1 MLMGLWISSAI
12 MGNSTATSQKIK
24 NRTTIWFSSPTIGYI
39 FKENEI
45 IVLKRHLYSHVCCN
59 IIHSRKD
66 MEQPNWQW
74 MNGCRKY
81 GCVLTCKY
89 KHTQRVRGLGW
100 HKPPI
105 SFHGLAINFSL
116 LQTDVSFCLTSLCI
130 RHKNLHKHRE
140 KHYSAI
146 KKKRSY
152 HLWQY
157 RWT

>member
-1 MLMGLWISSAI
+1 MLVGLWISSAI

-66 MEQPNWQW
+66 TEQPNWQW

-89 KHTQRVRGLGW
+89 KHTQTQRVWGW
-100 HKPPI
+100 GGGHSHPS
-105 SFHGLAINFSL
+105 SFHGLAISFSL
-116 LQTDVSFCLTSLCI
+116 LQTDISFCLTSQCS
-130 RHKNLHKHRE
+130 RHKILD
-140 KHYSAI
+140 
-146 KKKRSY
+146 
-152 HLWQY
+152 
-157 RWT
+157 